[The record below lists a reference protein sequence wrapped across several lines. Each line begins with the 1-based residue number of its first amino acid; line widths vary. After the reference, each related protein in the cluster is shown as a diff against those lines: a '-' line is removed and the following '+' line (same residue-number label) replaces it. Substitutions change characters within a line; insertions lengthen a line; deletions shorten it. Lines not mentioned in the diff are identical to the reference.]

1 MRVDNLLRK
10 KGTHINIFKANK
22 MHHAWQFL
30 HMLAKHKIIL
40 SSSFSSVFY
49 IISFIQQSMSA
60 VTGTTLLLSAV
71 FYLSESNITNKL
83 HQKKKNNNN
92 NNNKQNVVETFMVCY
107 QCQTQLYGII
117 QIQGTALKDFS
128 VRVCIT

>member
-1 MRVDNLLRK
+1 MHMDNLLQK

-40 SSSFSSVFY
+40 SSSFSSAFY

-71 FYLSESNITNKL
+71 FYLSESNITNEL
-83 HQKKKNNNN
+83 YQKNNNN
-92 NNNKQNVVETFMVCY
+92 NYNNNKQNVVETFMVCY